1 MDDEWMV
8 ATEVERSLR
17 RAGYAIPEIV
27 TTAARAMGAF
37 ERLRPDLVLL
47 DISLDRDAD
56 GVAIAAKIRA
66 CSRTPIVF
74 LSGKADTA
82 TVKRAIGTSPQ
93 GFVVKPFT
101 EAQLLAALE
110 LALTPA
116 TDDSGTHAALNA
128 LDRIAAVL
136 ADAGCGGTNE
146 LDFARVPALTTLS
159 TREREILRRF
169 LAHQRVAGVARA
181 LSISEHTVRNHLK
194 SMYAKLGVHSQE
206 ELLDFVVR
214 GPSRR

>member
-1 MDDEWMV
+1 MV
-8 ATEVERSLR
+8 ATEVERALR

-27 TTAARAMGAF
+27 VNASRAMSAF

-66 CSRTPIVF
+66 SSRTPIVF
-74 LSGKADTA
+74 LSGRSDAA

-101 EAQLLAALE
+101 EAQLLTALE
-110 LALTPA
+110 LALSSTA
-116 TDDSGTHAALNA
+116 EQSGSQTALHA
-128 LDRIAAVL
+128 LDRIAAIL
-136 ADAGCGGTNE
+136 ADAGRGAANE
-146 LDFARVPALTTLS
+146 LDFARVPALATLS

-169 LAHQRVAGVARA
+169 LDHQRVPGVARA

-206 ELLDFVVR
+206 ELLDLVVR
-214 GPSRR
+214 GPSR